1 VQLVLSHLLPSFAA
15 AAARRALGKDSTMVQ
30 KKKKAAAPAK
40 LRKPPK
46 RDAVA
51 ILEWPKISLLD
62 PPREQEG
69 FDFPF
74 FFSLSFVLDSFA
86 GKEARQ
92 EG

>member
-1 VQLVLSHLLPSFAA
+1 
-15 AAARRALGKDSTMVQ
+15 MVQ

-46 RDAVA
+46 RDAVP
-51 ILEWPKISLLD
+51 ILEWPKISRLD

-69 FDFPF
+69 FDFP